1 MPVRGSRVVAADTDT
16 ESKGSTGIQEVG
28 RQGKGVLQ
36 DRVVLQVVLQE
47 VRQAVPQGVR
57 HDRQDRRE
65 LRGHQGAQDSETV
78 EVLQTGRQV
87 DQDRREAWVHVEGSL
102 LVPEEG
108 VDEVVE
114 DQSRRRRRPR
124 RRHRGLRQ
132 VVRDWVVEMP
142 LREEVR
148 SWEGFRTTVGAFQ
161 RKVPN

>member
-1 MPVRGSRVVAADTDT
+1 MTVR
-16 ESKGSTGIQEVG
+16 ILQ
-28 RQGKGVLQ
+28 GVL
-36 DRVVLQVVLQE
+36 
-47 VRQAVPQGVR
+47 G
-57 HDRQDRRE
+57 
-65 LRGHQGAQDSETV
+65 SETV
-78 EVLQTGRQV
+78 EVFQTGRQV
-87 DQDRREAWVHVEGSL
+87 GQDRREAWVHVEGSL

-114 DQSRRRRRPR
+114 DQS

-148 SWEGFRTTVGAFQ
+148 SWEGFRTTEDAFQ